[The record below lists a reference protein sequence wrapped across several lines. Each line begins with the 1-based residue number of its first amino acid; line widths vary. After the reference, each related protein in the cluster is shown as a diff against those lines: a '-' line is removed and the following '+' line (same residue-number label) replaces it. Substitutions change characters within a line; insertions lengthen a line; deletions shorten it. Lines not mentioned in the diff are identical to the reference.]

1 MHLTT
6 DNLPSALQPFKQ
18 QQKRMDRFETDGVCS
33 CCSVDGILTA
43 EAVGSCLCAHLMLA
57 DVRHIVYCYWRGVA
71 CILGQYPW
79 RRRIKQERTNKTTKG
94 VIVIVECRL

>member
-6 DNLPSALQPFKQ
+6 DSLPSTLQTFKQ

-43 EAVGSCLCAHLMLA
+43 QAVGSCLCAHLMLWLMS
-57 DVRHIVYCYWRGVA
+57 DKLFIVIGVA
-71 CILGQYPW
+71 YILGQYP
-79 RRRIKQERTNKTTKG
+79 
-94 VIVIVECRL
+94 